1 MATLAS
7 MATALEELVQH
18 LEGMKTQLGEK
29 NEEIKALKE
38 ENSGL
43 KKRLSKQSGMLQ
55 VRAASLGPSEDL
67 LLQVAVDHE
76 VPLEAMAEDTELV
89 KADIER

>member
-1 MATLAS
+1 MLVLPGLSDLVSLRSVESCLFHHPAAEVTVVLKEGG
-7 MATALEELVQH
+7 EELVQH
-18 LEGMKTQLGEK
+18 LEGMKTQLSEK

-55 VRAASLGPSEDL
+55 VRAASL
-67 LLQVAVDHE
+67 
-76 VPLEAMAEDTELV
+76 
-89 KADIER
+89 

>member
-1 MATLAS
+1 MHFFHTSTLFQTNMATLAS

-18 LEGMKTQLGEK
+18 LEGMKEQLGAK

-55 VRAASLGPSEDL
+55 VRDPVSIFLSS
-67 LLQVAVDHE
+67 
-76 VPLEAMAEDTELV
+76 
-89 KADIER
+89 

>member
-1 MATLAS
+1 MQCGHCTKEEELSFSLHFFQKSTLFQTKMATLAA

-55 VRAASLGPSEDL
+55 VRAASL
-67 LLQVAVDHE
+67 
-76 VPLEAMAEDTELV
+76 
-89 KADIER
+89 